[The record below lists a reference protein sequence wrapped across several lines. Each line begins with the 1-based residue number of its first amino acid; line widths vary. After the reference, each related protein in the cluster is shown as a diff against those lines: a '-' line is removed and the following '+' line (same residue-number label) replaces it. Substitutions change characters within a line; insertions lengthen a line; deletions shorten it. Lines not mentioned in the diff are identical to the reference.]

1 MLQKL
6 KNRKC
11 SLVTDT
17 LLEEETIQYEKLLGM
32 FIVKNDH
39 AYCCTYSNLKSSV
52 LSSHPNS
59 RMSDLLEFLE
69 EIVLSKQ
76 KVVDCPC
83 HLEKLLTCS
92 YTYPGE
98 RMWFRKRASE

>member
-17 LLEEETIQYEKLLGM
+17 LLEEEKIQYEKYEY
-32 FIVKNDH
+32 VYCKNDH
-39 AYCCTYSNLKSSV
+39 VYCYTYSNLKSSV

-59 RMSDLLEFLE
+59 RKSDLLEFLE

-83 HLEKLLTCS
+83 HLEKLLTCP
-92 YTYPGE
+92 YTCPGE